1 MSDKL
6 LIGCVADDF
15 TGASD
20 AASFLAKS
28 GMRTMLF
35 NGVPKTEQS
44 YEMDAAVIALKTRTE
59 ETGKAVEDSL
69 EAVKWFQKQDACHIY
84 SKYCSTFD
92 STPDGNIGPI
102 LDAILDECKEKS
114 SIICP
119 ALPVNGRTVSQGKL
133 YVNGVPLDESP
144 MKNHPL
150 TPMWES
156 DLGKLM
162 EPQSKYPCIKVTEE
176 IMKGSKEE
184 IEQYIAKESQGKEKF
199 YLIPD
204 YVKDE
209 DAAKIAEVFGDMKVL
224 SGGSGILTELG
235 KKYCGKAEG
244 AAMPSSAT
252 EGRGIVL
259 AGSCSQA
266 TLEQIRV
273 FQEAGHYSCK
283 IDPVKLLDG
292 TDTPERIWPCVL
304 EESQGKEI
312 LIYSSDTPEHV
323 KKMQDI
329 GKEKVANA
337 IEKAISDLAVL
348 AEKDGFRRI
357 IVAGGE
363 TSGAVTKKMGYD
375 AYLIG
380 ESIAPGVPVMIPAEN
395 PQIRLVL
402 KSGNFGQPDFFL
414 RALKMTAKE
423 K

>member
-224 SGGSGILTELG
+224 SGG
-235 KKYCGKAEG
+235 
-244 AAMPSSAT
+244 
-252 EGRGIVL
+252 
-259 AGSCSQA
+259 
-266 TLEQIRV
+266 
-273 FQEAGHYSCK
+273 
-283 IDPVKLLDG
+283 
-292 TDTPERIWPCVL
+292 
-304 EESQGKEI
+304 
-312 LIYSSDTPEHV
+312 
-323 KKMQDI
+323 
-329 GKEKVANA
+329 
-337 IEKAISDLAVL
+337 
-348 AEKDGFRRI
+348 
-357 IVAGGE
+357 
-363 TSGAVTKKMGYD
+363 
-375 AYLIG
+375 
-380 ESIAPGVPVMIPAEN
+380 
-395 PQIRLVL
+395 
-402 KSGNFGQPDFFL
+402 
-414 RALKMTAKE
+414 
-423 K
+423 